1 MTMQQRPTLT
11 PEEIA
16 VLQGHGATLATAKS
30 VLDDLEAIGVDV
42 ADHQAL
48 HAATEKITQGLLDR
62 FSSTQYVPQT
72 ARRARAK

>member
-11 PEEIA
+11 QEEIA

-42 ADHQAL
+42 ADHMAL
-48 HAATEKITQGLLDR
+48 HAATEKITAGLLDR
-62 FSSTQYVPQT
+62 FSSTQYVAPT
-72 ARRARAK
+72 ARRAARK